1 MAITAAGNTIQLTA
15 TNAATALWPDLREIV
30 GMSFE
35 GTGLTTGQELVVRAG
50 ATIGSGDVLADYI
63 TEGTTD
69 QRDLWNER
77 EPMAVRGIALDNT
90 TIDGTWTLTVMFRV

>member
-69 QRDLWNER
+69 QRDLDRKSTRLNSSHVSESR
-77 EPMAVRGIALDNT
+77 MPSSA
-90 TIDGTWTLTVMFRV
+90 